1 MRPPGKG
8 GGVKKLPGVT
18 IGYDM
23 GMLTGFGSGDW
34 QLVARRRFVMSHDPK
49 ALQAVLEAAA
59 PPDMELRF
67 KAMFGGI
74 MGYAAEKPFA
84 SLSDVGLALKLER
97 TEDHAALMAE
107 PGAKAL
113 QYDASQP
120 VSKTYVVV
128 PEGMLGDKD
137 ALRAWVV
144 RAVKGLKAK
153 KSK

>member
-1 MRPPGKG
+1 
-8 GGVKKLPGVT
+8 
-18 IGYDM
+18 
-23 GMLTGFGSGDW
+23 
-34 QLVARRRFVMSHDPK
+34 MSHDPK
-49 ALQAVLEAAA
+49 ALQVILEAAA
-59 PPDMELRF
+59 PPDLELRF

-74 MGYAAEKPFA
+74 MGYAEEKPFA
-84 SLSDVGLALKLER
+84 SLSDVGLAFKLER
-97 TEDHAALMAE
+97 AEDRTALLAE

-113 QYDASQP
+113 QYDPSQP

-144 RAVKGLKAK
+144 RTVKGLKAGKSK